1 MSYGRKCCVKPLK
14 TVVILAIPSRRTC
27 IFLFFFSWKLYYI
40 SFWRSFYV
48 DSEYICVFHI
58 FIVLPMLWW
67 KMLCWT
73 TETSSDPCKCV
84 QDSLPGLAF
93 FKFSYLKAL
102 LHLIL
107 KVIYWSFWI
116 CLGFLYIP
124 YCSWFIMKNVMLNY
138 QKLKWCMQRL
148 LRGRPFP

>member
-1 MSYGRKCCVKPLK
+1 MY
-14 TVVILAIPSRRTC
+14 
-27 IFLFFFSWKLYYI
+27 FLIFFSWKLYYI
-40 SFWRSFYV
+40 LFWRSFYV

-93 FKFSYLKAL
+93 FLIFLFEGFATSHFKGNLLKFLNMFRFFIYSLLFLIYNEKCNVKLSKTEVMYATPVARKTISLIFSVEDCTISYFKGL
-102 LHLIL
+102 L
-107 KVIYWSFWI
+107 
-116 CLGFLYIP
+116 
-124 YCSWFIMKNVMLNY
+124 M
-138 QKLKWCMQRL
+138 
-148 LRGRPFP
+148 